1 METTTKRR
9 MDRRAWKA
17 IGAGGLV
24 LGVGV
29 TATLAAWTDTE
40 WVFGGNGAGGPGV
53 GTSTFEVQQ
62 STEAPYDTFVDAET
76 NPGGELVFSA
86 GALDLTPGD
95 STYAAVALR
104 TATVSDAG
112 ELTLE
117 AAVAASGVTVVDDDD
132 LLFDALDVRVATD
145 DAAFTC
151 DVTAFA
157 GGAGAP
163 TVIADGDLGTAGG
176 SASQALAADAG
187 STQFYCFEVTVPDD
201 FVAPGATADDYMG
214 RTVAPAWQF
223 TATTGA

>member
-1 METTTKRR
+1 METKTTRR
-9 MDRRAWKA
+9 MDRRVWKA

-24 LGVGV
+24 LGVGF

-53 GTSTFEVQQ
+53 GTSSFEVQQ
-62 STEAPYDTFVDAET
+62 STEAPFTDFVDAET

-104 TATVSDAG
+104 TEAGSDAG
-112 ELTLE
+112 DLTLE
-117 AAVAASGVTVVDDDD
+117 PAVAAAGVTVDDAGG
-132 LLFDALDVRVATD
+132 LLFDALDVAVATD
-145 DAAFTC
+145 DAAFIC
-151 DVTAFA
+151 DATAFA

-163 TVIADGDLGTAGG
+163 DIIADGDLDATGG
-176 SASQALAADAG
+176 SAAQTLVGNAG
-187 STQFYCFEVTVPDD
+187 SVQYYCFEVTLPTT
-201 FVAPGATADDYMG
+201 FVAPGSTADDYMG

-223 TATTGA
+223 TATSGS